1 MQSIQGLGEVFSQL
15 KQFTWWIQLAVRY
28 FFECQNKYLGIIIII
43 IPNIIRNHV
52 QLISSG
58 FFWSSTIS
66 VGSPHLRL
74 FAVGHRSTQDGSAG
88 TGSIVAPHGDDHM
101 TCIVRNLFQLLSD
114 GANPKDVYTPT
125 SPWYTLVSQFITIYH
140 IFSQRNSNKNNSNIK
155 LQCHQQQHS
164 HPQPQERWPY
174 IQYMT
179 Q

>member
-164 HPQPQERWPY
+164 HPQPQER
-174 IQYMT
+174 
-179 Q
+179 